1 MNDKEATHRAI
12 LRALSEAG
20 GQPVTGEEL
29 GRRLGVSRTAVW
41 KQVQKLKAMGYAIE
55 SAGKRG
61 YRLQAHADVLL
72 GPQLEMHLT
81 TRWLGRTYEHH
92 ESLGS
97 TNDRAMELARS
108 GAPAGTVVVAEEQT
122 RGRGRLRRVWQ
133 SPKGRGVYASLVLR
147 PELPPRRGPEMTLVA
162 ALALAE
168 SIRDQWHLDA
178 RIKWPNDVLLSGR
191 KAAGILTEMQSDP
204 DGIQFLVV
212 GTGIN
217 VFHDRPDFGENP
229 LYPATSLALELKSAG
244 GAPPHRPPHLTRAR
258 VLAGY
263 LNRLEEVYEGW
274 VRDGLAPYLERLKA
288 ASAVLGK
295 QVVVRTGE
303 ETVEGWAAD
312 ISPDGALVLEE
323 KTGGRRTLY
332 VGDIVR
338 LREIE

>member
-1 MNDKEATHRAI
+1 
-12 LRALSEAG
+12 
-20 GQPVTGEEL
+20 
-29 GRRLGVSRTAVW
+29 
-41 KQVQKLKAMGYAIE
+41 
-55 SAGKRG
+55 
-61 YRLQAHADVLL
+61 
-72 GPQLEMHLT
+72 
-81 TRWLGRTYEHH
+81 
-92 ESLGS
+92 
-97 TNDRAMELARS
+97 
-108 GAPAGTVVVAEEQT
+108 
-122 RGRGRLRRVWQ
+122 
-133 SPKGRGVYASLVLR
+133 
-147 PELPPRRGPEMTLVA
+147 MTLVA

-244 GAPPHRPPHLTRAR
+244 GAPPHRPPYLTRAK

-338 LREIE
+338 LREVD